1 MREKYISFAQFV
13 YFLREVCFLFN
24 FWMIKF
30 TIMFFG
36 QCFQC
41 IVGPLRTDIVNISTR
56 KCHGK
61 VSESAFS
68 VTTMHRLRKNSA
80 ELGFFVIGMLQCMG
94 ESFSA
99 TFIRIAHWET
109 WPQNLSFLYKDIKSD
124 NLQYNTLGRW
134 VDGSMGRSSHRP
146 SVWCSKYILF
156 FFIISCKILC
166 KNLFNF
172 IFL

>member
-1 MREKYISFAQFV
+1 M
-13 YFLREVCFLFN
+13 
-24 FWMIKF
+24 
-30 TIMFFG
+30 
-36 QCFQC
+36 
-41 IVGPLRTDIVNISTR
+41 GPLRTDIVNISTR

-109 WPQNLSFLYKDIKSD
+109 WPQNLSFLYKGRGFHLYLLPFYFPFI
-124 NLQYNTLGRW
+124 TLRT
-134 VDGSMGRSSHRP
+134 SKFRNHFTIS
-146 SVWCSKYILF
+146 SKYF
-156 FFIISCKILC
+156 DMSCYLK
-166 KNLFNF
+166 
-172 IFL
+172 

>member
-1 MREKYISFAQFV
+1 M
-13 YFLREVCFLFN
+13 
-24 FWMIKF
+24 
-30 TIMFFG
+30 
-36 QCFQC
+36 
-41 IVGPLRTDIVNISTR
+41 GPLRTDIVNISTR

-109 WPQNLSFLYKDIKSD
+109 VKKIDHSLNHVNINL
-124 NLQYNTLGRW
+124 R
-134 VDGSMGRSSHRP
+134 
-146 SVWCSKYILF
+146 F
-156 FFIISCKILC
+156 FGLS
-166 KNLFNF
+166 
-172 IFL
+172 

>member
-1 MREKYISFAQFV
+1 M
-13 YFLREVCFLFN
+13 
-24 FWMIKF
+24 
-30 TIMFFG
+30 
-36 QCFQC
+36 
-41 IVGPLRTDIVNISTR
+41 GPLRTDIVNISTR

-134 VDGSMGRSSHRP
+134 VDETIVSSTKHLMFQ
-146 SVWCSKYILF
+146 VHFILF
-156 FFIISCKILC
+156 FH
-166 KNLFNF
+166 NF
-172 IFL
+172 LQKFFL